1 MINTIQS
8 ETGKAVDA
16 MAEGTQKVENGVTL
30 ANQAG
35 DALKQIVTGVENV
48 TDMISHIATSAEEQS
63 STTDEISRNMDSIA
77 EVAKSNVSA
86 IGEVANATNEMAR
99 LASELKDLVANF
111 RISSHAEAAEVRT
124 IEPRKKSH
132 AKLTLLKASGSN

>member
-1 MINTIQS
+1 
-8 ETGKAVDA
+8 

-77 EVAKSNVSA
+77 EVATSNVSA
-86 IGEVANATNEMAR
+86 IGEVANATDEMVR
-99 LASELKDLVANF
+99 LASELKDLVAIF
-111 RISSHAEAAEVRT
+111 KLSDGYEPVEVHR
-124 IEPRKKSH
+124 
-132 AKLTLLKASGSN
+132 